1 MGPPGLVL
9 VANIATV
16 TSTTPMKNCSE
27 LVMPA
32 AYNLASTDDLA
43 EQSNCEDSKRS
54 CSEGD
59 FFCFPNTHLE
69 PADRCGGLVGPLQ
82 TKCNQP
88 PDFIV
93 KGEQHYWVHTATD
106 RFTGQVIDKQI
117 EIVND

>member
-1 MGPPGLVL
+1 MSAAILDTNAIALASQVGMGPPGLVL

-43 EQSNCEDSKRS
+43 EQSNCEGSKKS
-54 CSEGD
+54 YSEQ
-59 FFCFPNTHLE
+59 FLPFPKHELE
-69 PADRCGGLVGPLQ
+69 CVGRRGGSVGFLQ

-88 PDFIV
+88 A
-93 KGEQHYWVHTATD
+93 Q
-106 RFTGQVIDKQI
+106 RFRY
-117 EIVND
+117 